1 MKQMLHEMPCQGFGD
16 ECREAFPMLNIT
28 SNGHPFIYLN
38 NAATALTPQ
47 SVLDAMDEYYK
58 EFGVN
63 IFRGVDNIA
72 YRATNAYEG
81 SRKKVADFIG
91 AKRTEEIVFTRGTTA
106 AINLVASSFGD
117 VAVEA
122 DSEIIVSSTEHHANY
137 VPWQQLAKRKGAKLI
152 VAPVNEQGQ
161 LTPEKLTEL
170 ISDKTK
176 IVAFAHISNV
186 LGAMN
191 DVKALADIAHAH
203 GAVIVVD
210 GAQGIVH
217 DRVRVK
223 DWGVDF
229 YAFSGH
235 KLFGPTGIGVLY
247 GNFDH
252 LDRMPP
258 VEFGGEMIDRVDTY
272 DSTWRQPPWRFET
285 GTMPIAEAI
294 GLGAAIDFVN
304 DWGYCGIQKRVH
316 HLGTRMVEGL
326 QNIPGVTIFN
336 ADNAYSGVVSYNVD
350 GVHPHDAS
358 SIYDREGISL
368 RAGHHFSQPTMRVL
382 GQNATLRASAAFYN
396 TDEEI
401 DRFLEVTESA
411 GDWLDVLF

>member
-1 MKQMLHEMPCQGFGD
+1 MTQMLHEMPCQGFGD
-16 ECREAFPMLNIT
+16 ECREAFPMLSIK

-47 SVLDAMDEYYK
+47 TVLDAMDEYYK
-58 EFGVN
+58 EYGVN

-81 SRKKVADFIG
+81 TRQKTADFIG
-91 AKRTEEIVFTRGTTA
+91 AHRSEEIVFTRGTTA
-106 AINLVASSFGD
+106 AINLVASSYGET
-117 VAVEA
+117 VCAA
-122 DSEIIVSSTEHHANY
+122 DSEIIVSATEHHANF

-152 VAPVNEQGQ
+152 IAPVNGKGE
-161 LTPEKLTEL
+161 LTPETLTEL
-170 ISDKTK
+170 ITPKTQ

-191 DVKALADIAHAH
+191 DVEALTRIAHEH
-203 GAVIVVD
+203 GAVVVVD

-217 DRVRVK
+217 DRVRVE
-223 DWGVDF
+223 DWDVDF

-247 GNFDH
+247 GKFD
-252 LDRMPP
+252 LLEQMPP
-258 VEFGGEMIDRVDTY
+258 VEFGGEMIDRVDKY

-285 GTMPIAEAI
+285 GTMPIAETI

-304 DWGYCGIQKRVH
+304 DWGYCGIQKRVFS
-316 HLGTRMVEGL
+316 LGTQMVEGL
-326 QNIPGVTIFN
+326 KRIPGIQIFN
-336 ADNAYSGVVSYNVD
+336 PDNAFSGVVSYNLE

-368 RAGHHFSQPTMRVL
+368 RAGHHCSQPTMRTL

-396 TDEEI
+396 TNEEI

>member
-1 MKQMLHEMPCQGFGD
+1 MLKIE
-16 ECREAFPMLNIT
+16 

-47 SVLDAMDEYYK
+47 SVLDAMNEYYE

-63 IFRGVDNIA
+63 IFRGVDTVA
-72 YRATNAYEG
+72 YRATQAYEG
-81 SRKKVADFIG
+81 TRQKVADFIG
-91 AKRTEEIVFTRGTTA
+91 AKRSEEIIFTRGTTS
-106 AINLVASSFGD
+106 AINLVASSYGPT
-117 VAVEA
+117 VCREG
-122 DSEIIVSSTEHHANY
+122 SEIIVTETEHHANY
-137 VPWQQLAKRKGAKLI
+137 VPWQQLAKRCGGKLV

-161 LTPEKLTEL
+161 LTPETLAEL
-170 ISDKTK
+170 ISEQTV

-191 DVKALADIAHAH
+191 DVEALTAIAHAH
-203 GAVIVVD
+203 DAVVVVD
-210 GAQGIVH
+210 GAQGVVH

-223 DWGVDF
+223 DWGVDY

-247 GNFDH
+247 GRFD
-252 LDRMPP
+252 LLEAMPP
-258 VEFGGEMIDRVDTY
+258 IEFGGEMIDRVDIF
-272 DSTWRQPPWRFET
+272 DSTWRLPPWRFET

-304 DWGYCGIQKRVH
+304 DWGYCGMQKRVSK
-316 HLGTRMVEGL
+316 LGQRMMEGL
-326 QNIPGVTIFN
+326 QRIPGITIHN
-336 ADNAYSGVVSYNVD
+336 PENAYSGIVSFNVD

-368 RAGHHFSQPTMRVL
+368 RAGHHCSQPTMRTL
-382 GQNATLRASAAFYN
+382 GQIATLRASAAFYN
-396 TDEEI
+396 SVEEI
-401 DRFLEVTESA
+401 DRFLTVTETT